1 LRLDEFIN
9 PDATTMEMMP
19 IHTTHN
25 GHDFLNIGFLYALAP
40 Y

>member
-1 LRLDEFIN
+1 LDAFIN
-9 PDATTMEMMP
+9 PEATTMEMMP

-25 GHDFLNIGFLYALAP
+25 GHDFVNIGFLRALAR